1 MGKLKKFL
9 IDVRSS
15 LWFIPSLFVAGSVLL
30 ALGLIELDLRID
42 PALRQSYP
50 RLLAAEAEGSRAM
63 LSAVAGSMITV
74 AGVVFSIVIV
84 SLSLASTQYTSRVLR
99 HFMRDRANQA
109 VLGVFLGIFAYC
121 IVVLRT
127 FSAAGRG
134 EEFVPSI
141 AVLVGAALS
150 LVGMGFLIFFIHHTA
165 AAVQASEIIASITEE
180 ATAAIDKLF
189 PEELGAEEGR
199 SREVEGDGV
208 PDDGWRPVP
217 SSETGYVQTID
228 VETLASFAR
237 ERGVSV
243 RVERGV
249 GEFAAEGKPI
259 VSVSPAAEIGPK
271 GVKALN
277 AAFAVGKY
285 RTAEQDPAFGIRQ
298 LVDIALKALSPGIND
313 TTTAVN
319 CLDYLGVILSRLATR
334 RLEGAA
340 CGAGGARVILKEVT
354 FGQYAD
360 EAFNQIR
367 QNAEGNV
374 SVLIRMLGAID
385 EVASEARGESRLATL
400 REHAGLIRE
409 LARRTVPSG
418 HDLEKVEGHAEAT
431 ERALLALNTGYRQAA
446 AGAGRA

>member
-1 MGKLKKFL
+1 MVNLKKFL

-15 LWFIPSLFVAGSVLL
+15 LWFLPSLFVVGSVGL
-30 ALGLIELDLRID
+30 ALGLIELELRLD
-42 PALRQSYP
+42 PGLRESYP
-50 RLLAAEAEGSRAM
+50 RLFAAESEGSRAM

-99 HFMRDRANQA
+99 NFMRDRANQS

-127 FSAAGRG
+127 FSAAGAG

-141 AVLVGAALS
+141 AVLAGAVLS

-180 ATAAIDKLF
+180 TTAAVDKLF
-189 PEELGAEEGR
+189 PEELRAGHDGSREAEEDVTP
-199 SREVEGDGV
+199 ENE
-208 PDDGWRPVP
+208 WRPVP
-217 SSETGYVQTID
+217 SSETGYVQTVD
-228 VETLASFAR
+228 VETLLSFAR
-237 ERGVSV
+237 ERGVAV
-243 RVERGV
+243 RVERGA
-249 GEFAAEGKPI
+249 GEFAAEGKPV
-259 VSVSPAAEIGPK
+259 VSVAAGEGP
-271 GVKALN
+271 GADDVKAIN
-277 AAFAVGKY
+277 AAFAIGRY

-319 CLDYLGVILSRLATR
+319 CIDYLGVILSRLASR
-334 RLEGAA
+334 QLEVKAA
-340 CGAGGARVILKEVT
+340 GGEGARVILKEVS
-354 FGQYAD
+354 FEKYAD
-360 EAFNQIR
+360 EALSQIR

-374 SVLIRMLGAID
+374 AVMIRMLDIIGQVGA
-385 EVASEARGESRLATL
+385 EARDEGRLAIL
-400 REHAGLIRE
+400 HEHVGLILE

-418 HDLEKVEGHAEAT
+418 RDLRKVE
-431 ERALLALNTGYRQAA
+431 Q
-446 AGAGRA
+446 GADSVPARGELS